1 MTCYPGQ
8 RYYLKMRA
16 MTDVW
21 NMNTTETA
29 YEYEDI
35 KHVYKIYN
43 VATYKYYPV
52 EFPNH
57 TEAHEFVCKLIAQ
70 YPNEDIRSNTVLTWS
85 ERKTKKDCW
94 EDGLA

>member
-1 MTCYPGQ
+1 MDT
-8 RYYLKMRA
+8 K
-16 MTDVW
+16 T
-21 NMNTTETA
+21 MNHKQEVMNKYENK